1 MAWNARLSIEYG
13 KAQERS
19 RIKKIEHEGPLVLQ
33 KSFYPDASGI
43 VHNYI
48 LHPPGGLVGGDHLQL
63 HVRVREGAAVLLT
76 TPAAGKIYRSPEQPS
91 SFRLQAEL
99 DEGCELLWLPQEN
112 IVYEGAIHR
121 SALSW
126 TVHPSSRLTAWD
138 IQCLG
143 RPGSG
148 KVYDQ
153 GRLVTELRL
162 QTTNRLM
169 LMERQGMDGG
179 SAMLQASWGLAG
191 FTAFGSMLL
200 HWPDCHFRPE
210 ASGDHSADAIELGIT
225 QRDGWLL
232 ARARGSCPARI
243 RERFLELLQE
253 FHREHWGRAFTVPRI
268 WAY

>member
-1 MAWNARLSIEYG
+1 MAWDARLSIEYNR
-13 KAQERS
+13 AQERS
-19 RIKKIEHEGPLVLQ
+19 RIHKLAHEGPLVLQ
-33 KSFYPDASGI
+33 KSFYPDDNGI

-48 LHPPGGLVGGDHLQL
+48 LHPPGGLVGGDQLQL
-63 HVRVREGAAVLLT
+63 NVRIRDRAEVLLT
-76 TPAAGKIYRSPEQPS
+76 TPAAGKIYRSPEQAS
-91 SFRLQAEL
+91 TFSLQAEV
-99 DEGCELLWLPQEN
+99 DEECELLWLPQEN

-121 SALSW
+121 STLSW

-153 GRLVTELRL
+153 GRLFTELRL
-162 QTTNRLM
+162 QTKNRLM
-169 LMERQGMDGG
+169 LLERQGIDGG
-179 SAMLQASWGLAG
+179 SALLQSSWGLAG

-200 HWPDCHFRPE
+200 YWPDCHFRPE
-210 ASGDHSADAIELGIT
+210 ISGDHSMETVQLGIT
-225 QRDGWLL
+225 HRDGWLL
-232 ARARGSCPARI
+232 ARARGSCPARV

-253 FHREHWGRAFTVPRI
+253 FYREHRGRAFTVPRI

>member
-1 MAWNARLSIEYG
+1 MAWNARLSIEYDRS
-13 KAQERS
+13 QERS
-19 RIKKIEHEGPLVLQ
+19 RIRKLSHEGPLVLQ
-33 KSFYPDASGI
+33 KSFYPDDSGI

-48 LHPPGGLVGGDHLQL
+48 LHPPGGLVGGDQLQL
-63 HVRVREGAAVLLT
+63 NVHVRDRAAVLLT
-76 TPAAGKIYRSPEQPS
+76 TPAAGKIYRSPEQLS
-91 SFRLQAEL
+91 TFSLQAEL

-126 TVHPSSRLTAWD
+126 TVHPRSRLTAWD

-143 RPGSG
+143 RPGAG

-153 GRLVTELRL
+153 GRLLTELRL
-162 QTTNRLM
+162 RTKDRL
-169 LMERQGMDGG
+169 LLLERQGIDGG
-179 SAMLQASWGLAG
+179 SAMLQSSWGLAG

-210 ASGDHSADAIELGIT
+210 MSGDHSVDAVELGIT
-225 QRDGWLL
+225 HRDGWLL
-232 ARARGSCPARI
+232 ARARGSCPARV
-243 RERFLELLQE
+243 RERFLEILQE
-253 FHREHWGRAFTVPRI
+253 FYREHWGRAFTVPRI